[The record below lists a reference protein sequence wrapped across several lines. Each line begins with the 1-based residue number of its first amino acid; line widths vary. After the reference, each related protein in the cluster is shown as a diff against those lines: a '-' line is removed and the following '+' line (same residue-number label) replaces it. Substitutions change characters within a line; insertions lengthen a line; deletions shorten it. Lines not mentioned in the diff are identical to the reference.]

1 MCRERDNRETDAKA
15 SRPPQTTAT
24 ATLAAGRWP
33 PPPPLSLLTFPFV
46 SASSIHTPQQKNK
59 QTQLWEDVRS
69 SVPVV
74 RPAADGTSALVG
86 PSGTAAHPV
95 RLELDDTPGGG
106 RHYCV
111 PCSRHFISALAL
123 SKHAQGKPHKRRAKA
138 LQGARPHGQRDA
150 EAAAGVGKPD
160 NGGRGKGL
168 GGLAPR
174 GLGGVSASAAAATA
188 EELAVLTGMA
198 L

>member
-1 MCRERDNRETDAKA
+1 MRKHRGRRK
-15 SRPPQTTAT
+15 RRRRRRWP
-24 ATLAAGRWP
+24 LAAATTSFP
-33 PPPPLSLLTFPFV
+33 PHVPFRLCLLHPH
-46 SASSIHTPQQKNK
+46 SSTKNK

-111 PCSRHFISALAL
+111 PCSRHFVSALAL

-188 EELAVLTGMA
+188 EELAALTGMA